1 MYQVIKR
8 DGKVVDFNISKIADA
23 MKKAFEATGTEYND
37 DIIDFMALKVSADYL
52 PKIKDGKIAV
62 EDIQDSVEAVLSR
75 GDRRVAD
82 AIEEVWRQGGRLDAW
97 TDYFSFERW
106 MKAFEK
112 TGLDVDFYACRE
124 RSVDELLPWDMI
136 DVGVRKEH
144 LVHEREMCYRSELSP
159 DCRRQCSACG
169 AARLLK
175 GGRCDG

>member
-75 GDRRVAD
+75 GGYEAVAKAYILYRKQREKLRNARSTYLDYKDTVDKYLRIEDWRVKENSTVTYSVGGLILSNSG
-82 AIEEVWRQGGRLDAW
+82 AITANYWLSEV
-97 TDYFSFERW
+97 Y
-106 MKAFEK
+106 
-112 TGLDVDFYACRE
+112 
-124 RSVDELLPWDMI
+124 
-136 DVGVRKEH
+136 
-144 LVHEREMCYRSELSP
+144 
-159 DCRRQCSACG
+159 
-169 AARLLK
+169 
-175 GGRCDG
+175 

>member
-75 GDRRVAD
+75 GGYEAVA
-82 AIEEVWRQGGRLDAW
+82 
-97 TDYFSFERW
+97 
-106 MKAFEK
+106 KAYI
-112 TGLDVDFYACRE
+112 L
-124 RSVDELLPWDMI
+124 
-136 DVGVRKEH
+136 
-144 LVHEREMCYRSELSP
+144 YR
-159 DCRRQCSACG
+159 
-169 AARLLK
+169 
-175 GGRCDG
+175 